1 MGGEVE
7 HLAWIETWARRI
19 ESKGLASMALLLIA
33 IARPFGI
40 LGGQALVMAQPLL
53 SGIVDDVAV
62 ERTVALMD
70 NPGLLDQLRV
80 RLEGGGE

>member
-1 MGGEVE
+1 
-7 HLAWIETWARRI
+7 
-19 ESKGLASMALLLIA
+19 MALLLIA

>member
-1 MGGEVE
+1 
-7 HLAWIETWARRI
+7 
-19 ESKGLASMALLLIA
+19 MALLLIEV
-33 IARPFGI
+33 ARPFGF

-53 SGIVDDVAV
+53 SGMVDDVAV

-70 NPGLLDQLRV
+70 SPGLLDQLRV